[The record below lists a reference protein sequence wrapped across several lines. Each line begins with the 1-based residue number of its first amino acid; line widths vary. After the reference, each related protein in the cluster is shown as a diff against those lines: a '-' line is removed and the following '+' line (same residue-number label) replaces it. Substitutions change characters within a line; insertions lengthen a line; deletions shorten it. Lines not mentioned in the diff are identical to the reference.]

1 MRTWISSRHVRSDLT
16 AIACLGV
23 VATCLAFKSL
33 PYAMVALGFA
43 VFCATIPR
51 MKGEFGLRI
60 GKVFLGGTLTD
71 PDEVILKVK
80 VSEVGEGHQAED
92 RGPPSNREPPA
103 D

>member
-1 MRTWISSRHVRSDLT
+1 M

-23 VATCLAFKSL
+23 VVTCLAYKAL
-33 PYAMVALGFA
+33 TYAMVALGVA
-43 VFCATIPR
+43 VFCATILPR

-60 GKVFLGGTLTD
+60 GPVFLGGTLTD
-71 PDEVILKVK
+71 PDEVILKVE

-92 RGPPSNREPPA
+92 RGPLSNREPPA